1 VPHLRQSQRACSA
14 IEAADGRK
22 VIIPEY
28 QSSGQPMD
36 EVRHADPL
44 ARACEL
50 AATIAAA
57 ADEAERLRRLPPALL
72 DRLHEARLF
81 RMLYPRSVG
90 GDEVEPGIY
99 VLAVEELARAD
110 GSVGWC
116 ASIANSIGL
125 FAPYLG
131 LDVARRVFSDP
142 CATCAWGP
150 PNDSLAIAVAGGYRV
165 TGRWDFASGCRHSSW
180 IGAHGAVVEPDGS
193 LRLNRF
199 GRPTIRTWLFP
210 AEEATLLDN
219 WNPIGLR
226 GTASESY
233 MVKDLFVPEELSGTR
248 EDPTLRGEPGPLYAF
263 PQQTLYSVGI
273 ASVALGIARGMLEA
287 FIELAL
293 RKTPRG
299 TGRLADNAVIQ
310 AEIARSE
317 ARLGAARAYLVDTV
331 RDIYGRAG
339 DVAPIDVPDRARARL
354 AGSYAVTSAI
364 AVADWTYKAA
374 GVDAIFPGSPFERR
388 FRDIH
393 TVSQQIQSRDAHY
406 ETVGQVLLGNPP
418 EVFF

>member
-1 VPHLRQSQRACSA
+1 MNDLSLASPV
-14 IEAADGRK
+14 
-22 VIIPEY
+22 
-28 QSSGQPMD
+28 
-36 EVRHADPL
+36 
-44 ARACEL
+44 ARARDL

-57 ADEAERLRRLPPALL
+57 ADTIECSRRMTEPLL
-72 DRLHEARLF
+72 GALHESRLF

-90 GDEVEPGIY
+90 GDEVEPATYIE
-99 VLAVEELARAD
+99 AVAELAKAD

-116 ASIANSIGL
+116 VSIANSIGL
-125 FAPYLG
+125 FAPYL
-131 LDVARRVFSDP
+131 DPEPARTVFGDP
-142 CATCAWGP
+142 RATVAWGP
-150 PNDSLAIAVAGGYRV
+150 PNECRGTAVPGGYRV
-165 TGRWDFASGCRHSSW
+165 TGRWDFASGCRHASW
-180 IGAHGAVVEPDGS
+180 IGAHGTVVEPDGS
-193 LRLNRF
+193 LRLNNF
-199 GRPTIRTWLFP
+199 GRPTLRTWLFP
-210 AEEATLLDN
+210 ADQATLLDN

-233 MVKDLFVPEELSGTR
+233 TVEDLFVPEEFTGTR
-248 EDPTLRGEPGPLYAF
+248 EDPTLRREPGPLYAF

-273 ASVALGIARGMLEA
+273 ASVALGIARGMLDA

-310 AEIARSE
+310 AEVARAE
-317 ARLGAARAYLVDTV
+317 AGLGAARSYLLDTV
-331 RDIYGRAG
+331 TEIYVRAG
-339 DVAPIDVPDRARARL
+339 SSAPIDIPDRARARL
-354 AGSYAVTSAI
+354 AGSNAITSAV

-418 EVFF
+418 EVFL

>member
-1 VPHLRQSQRACSA
+1 MDEIKRASPVARARDLAELIASEADA
-14 IEAADGRK
+14 IERD
-22 VIIPEY
+22 
-28 QSSGQPMD
+28 
-36 EVRHADPL
+36 
-44 ARACEL
+44 
-50 AATIAAA
+50 
-57 ADEAERLRRLPPALL
+57 RRLTAPILEA
-72 DRLHEARLF
+72 LHEARLF

-90 GDEVEPGIY
+90 GDEIEPSQY
-99 VLAVEELARAD
+99 VLAIEELARAD

-131 LDVARRVFSDP
+131 PEAARRVFGGP
-142 CATCAWGP
+142 RATCAWGP
-150 PNDSLAIAVAGGYRV
+150 PNESQGIAVPGGYRV
-165 TGRWDFASGCRHSSW
+165 TGRWDFASGCRHASW
-180 IGAHGAVVEPDGS
+180 IGAHGTVLEPDGS
-193 LRLNRF
+193 LRLNNF

-210 AEEATLLDN
+210 AAEAILLDN

-233 MVKDLFVPEELSGTR
+233 TVKGLFVPEELTGTR
-248 EDPTLRGEPGPLYAF
+248 EDPTLRREPGPLYAF

-287 FIELAL
+287 FIDLAS

-299 TGRLADNAVIQ
+299 SARLADNAVIQ
-310 AEIARSE
+310 AEIARGE
-317 ARLGAARAYLVDTV
+317 AKLGAARAYLVGTV
-331 RDIYGRAG
+331 RDIYDRA
-339 DVAPIDVPDRARARL
+339 DETAPIDIPDRARARL
-354 AGSYAVTSAI
+354 AGSHAISSAL
-364 AVADWTYKAA
+364 AVADWAYKAA

-406 ETVGQVLLGNPP
+406 ETIGQVLLGNPP
-418 EVFF
+418 EVFL

>member
-1 VPHLRQSQRACSA
+1 MNDLSLRSP
-14 IEAADGRK
+14 
-22 VIIPEY
+22 V
-28 QSSGQPMD
+28 
-36 EVRHADPL
+36 
-44 ARACEL
+44 ARARDLSGLIIAE
-50 AATIAAA
+50 ADAT
-57 ADEAERLRRLPPALL
+57 ERDRRLTEPVLEA
-72 DRLHEARLF
+72 LHEARFF
-81 RMLYPRSVG
+81 RLLYPRAVG
-90 GDEVEPGIY
+90 GDEVEP
-99 VLAVEELARAD
+99 AVYIDAVVELARAD

-131 LDVARRVFSDP
+131 LDAALTVFADP
-142 CATCAWGP
+142 RATCAWGP
-150 PNDSLAIAVAGGYRV
+150 PNECRGIAAPGGYRV

-180 IGAHGAVVEPDGS
+180 MGAHGTVVEPDGS
-193 LRLNRF
+193 LRLNNF
-199 GRPTIRTWLFP
+199 GRPTVLTWLFP
-210 AEEATLLDN
+210 IEQAKLLDN
-219 WNPIGLR
+219 WDPIGLR

-233 MVKDLFVPEELSGTR
+233 AVEDLFVPGEFTGTR
-248 EDPTLRGEPGPLYAF
+248 EDPTLRREPGALYAF

-273 ASVALGIARGMLEA
+273 ASVALGVARGMLDA

-310 AEIARSE
+310 AEVARAE
-317 ARLGAARAYLVDTV
+317 ASLGAAHSYLIDTV
-331 RDIYGRAG
+331 TEIYRRAG
-339 DVAPIDVPDRARARL
+339 PSAPIDVPDRARARL
-354 AGSYAVTSAI
+354 AGSNAITSAV

-393 TVSQQIQSRDAHY
+393 TVAQQIQSRDAHY

>member
-1 VPHLRQSQRACSA
+1 
-14 IEAADGRK
+14 
-22 VIIPEY
+22 
-28 QSSGQPMD
+28 MD
-36 EVRHADPL
+36 DARRADPL
-44 ARACEL
+44 ARARDL
-50 AATIAAA
+50 AEAIATA
-57 ADEAERLRRLPPALL
+57 ADETERLRRLPPALV
-72 DRLHEARLF
+72 DRLHDARLF

-131 LDVARRVFSDP
+131 VEQARRVFGDP
-142 CATCAWGP
+142 RATCAWGP
-150 PNDSLAIAVAGGYRV
+150 PNDCQGVAVPGGYRV
-165 TGRWDFASGCRHSSW
+165 TGRWDFASGCRHASW
-180 IGAHGAVVEPDGS
+180 MGAHGTVVEPDGS
-193 LRLNRF
+193 LRLNNF
-199 GRPTIRTWLFP
+199 GRPTLRTWLFP
-210 AEEATLLDN
+210 ADAATLLDN

-233 MVKDLFVPEELSGTR
+233 TIKDLFVPEELTGTR
-248 EDPTLRGEPGPLYAF
+248 EDPTLRREPGRLYAF

-273 ASVALGIARGMLEA
+273 ASVALGIARGMLDA
-287 FIELAL
+287 FIELVQ

-299 TGRLADNAVIQ
+299 TGRLADNAVVQ

-317 ARLGAARAYLVDTV
+317 AKLGSARTYLVDTV
-331 RDIYGRAG
+331 RDIYDRAD
-339 DVAPIDVPDRARARL
+339 DVAPIDVPGRARARL
-354 AGSYAVTSAI
+354 AGSHAI
-364 AVADWTYKAA
+364 TNAAAVADWTYKAA

-393 TVSQQIQSRDAHY
+393 TVTQQIQSRDAHY
-406 ETVGQVLLGNPP
+406 ETVGQVLLGQPP

>member
-1 VPHLRQSQRACSA
+1 MDNVQRACPLVRAQALAPLIAGEADA
-14 IEAADGRK
+14 IEHG
-22 VIIPEY
+22 
-28 QSSGQPMD
+28 
-36 EVRHADPL
+36 
-44 ARACEL
+44 
-50 AATIAAA
+50 
-57 ADEAERLRRLPPALL
+57 RRLTQPILSAL
-72 DRLHEARLF
+72 HSARLF
-81 RMLYPRSVG
+81 RMFYPRSVG
-90 GDEVEPGIY
+90 GDEIEPGAY

-131 LDVARRVFSDP
+131 LDAARLVFGDP
-142 CATCAWGP
+142 RATCAWGP
-150 PNDSLAIAVAGGYRV
+150 PNEARGIAVRGGYRV
-165 TGRWDFASGCRHSSW
+165 TGRWDFASGCRHASW
-180 IGAHGAVVEPDGS
+180 IGAHGTVVEPDGS
-193 LRLNRF
+193 LRLNNF

-210 AEEATLLDN
+210 AEEVTLLDN

-233 MVKDLFVPEELSGTR
+233 TVKDLFVPEELTGTR
-248 EDPTLRGEPGPLYAF
+248 ENPTLRRDPGKLYAF

-310 AEIARSE
+310 AEIARAE
-317 ARLGAARAYLVDTV
+317 ARLGAARAYLVGTV
-331 RDIYGRAG
+331 RDIYEHA
-339 DVAPIDVPDRARARL
+339 DDIAPIEVPERARARL
-354 AGSYAVTSAI
+354 AGSHAVSSAV
-364 AVADWTYKAA
+364 AVADWAYKAA

-406 ETVGQVLLGNPP
+406 ETVGQVLLGQPP
-418 EVFF
+418 EVFL